1 MPAMIAMNSLLSS
14 LVAALL
20 LVNLVALGSSRIGT
34 VVRAVGLQ
42 GVLLGLLAVAAHGG
56 LSGLVVVLALASM
69 LLKGWLIPVI
79 LFRAMRQVAIKREVE
94 PSLGFLPS
102 LLLGAFA
109 TVLAVAA
116 GSRLPM
122 AETKLAPLL
131 IPAALAT
138 VAAGFILITTRR
150 KAISQVL
157 GYLVL
162 ENGIFVFGLL
172 LVEAMPFLVEVGVLL
187 DLFVGIFVLSII
199 IHHINR
205 EFASLDTR
213 RLSLLKE

>member
-1 MPAMIAMNSLLSS
+1 VTTMTSLLSS

-20 LVNLVALGSSRIGT
+20 LVNLVALGTSRIGT
-34 VVRAVGLQ
+34 VVRAVALQ
-42 GVLLGLLAVAAHGG
+42 GVILGMLALAAHGELDYRIG
-56 LSGLVVVLALASM
+56 VLVVASVGI
-69 LLKGWLIPVI
+69 KGWLIPVI
-79 LFRAMRQVAIKREVE
+79 LFRALRNVAIKREVE

-102 LLLGAFA
+102 LLLGALA
-109 TVLAVAA
+109 TVLSVAA
-116 GSRLPM
+116 ANRLPLV
-122 AETKLAPLL
+122 ETRLAPLL
-131 IPAALAT
+131 IPASFAT
-138 VAAGFILITTRR
+138 IAAGFILITARR

-172 LVEAMPFLVEVGVLL
+172 LVDAMPFLVETGVLL
-187 DLFVGIFVLSII
+187 DLLVGIFVLSII

>member
-1 MPAMIAMNSLLSS
+1 MTRMTSLLSS

-20 LVNLVALGSSRIGT
+20 LINLVALGTSRIGT
-34 VVRAVGLQ
+34 MVRAVALQ
-42 GVLLGLLAVAAHGG
+42 GVVLGMLALAAHGG
-56 LSGLVVVLALASM
+56 LDYRVGLLVVASVGV
-69 LLKGWLIPVI
+69 KGWLIPVI
-79 LFRAMRQVAIKREVE
+79 LFRALRDVAIKREVE

-102 LLLGAFA
+102 LLLGALA
-109 TVLAVAA
+109 TVLAVGAA
-116 GSRLPM
+116 NRLPLV
-122 AETKLAPLL
+122 ETRLAPLL
-131 IPAALAT
+131 IPASFAT
-138 VAAGFILITTRR
+138 IAAGFILITARR

-172 LVEAMPFLVEVGVLL
+172 LVDAMPFLVETGVLL
-187 DLFVGIFVLSII
+187 DLLVGIFVLSII

>member
-1 MPAMIAMNSLLSS
+1 MTMTSLLSS

-20 LVNLVALGSSRIGT
+20 LVNLVALGTSRIGT
-34 VVRAVGLQ
+34 VVRAVALQ
-42 GVLLGLLAVAAHGG
+42 GVILGMLALAAHGELDYRIG
-56 LSGLVVVLALASM
+56 VLVVASVGI
-69 LLKGWLIPVI
+69 KGWLIPVI
-79 LFRAMRQVAIKREVE
+79 LFRALRNVAIKREVE

-102 LLLGAFA
+102 LLLGALA
-109 TVLAVAA
+109 TVLSVAA
-116 GSRLPM
+116 ANRLPLV
-122 AETKLAPLL
+122 ETRLAPLL
-131 IPAALAT
+131 IPASFAT
-138 VAAGFILITTRR
+138 IAAGFILITARR

-172 LVEAMPFLVEVGVLL
+172 LVDAMPFLVETGVLL
-187 DLFVGIFVLSII
+187 DLLVGIFVLSII

>member
-1 MPAMIAMNSLLSS
+1 MISLLSS

-20 LVNLVALGSSRIGT
+20 LVNLVALGTSRIST
-34 VVRAVGLQ
+34 VVRAVASQ
-42 GVLLGLLAVAAHGG
+42 GVLLGLLAVAAQGRLNG
-56 LSGLVVVLALASM
+56 TVVALALASIV
-69 LLKGWLIPVI
+69 LKGWLIPVI
-79 LFRAMRQVAIKREVE
+79 LFRALRQVAIKREVE
-94 PSLGFLPS
+94 PALGLLPS
-102 LLLGAFA
+102 LLLGALA

-116 GSRLPM
+116 GNRLPL
-122 AETKLAPLL
+122 AETRLAPLL
-131 IPAALAT
+131 IPASLAT
-138 VAAGFILITTRR
+138 VACGFILITARR

-162 ENGIFVFGLL
+162 ENGIFIFGLL

-205 EFASLDTR
+205 EFSSLDTR

>member
-1 MPAMIAMNSLLSS
+1 MSSLLSS

-20 LVNLVALGSSRIGT
+20 LVNLVALGTSRIGT
-34 VVRAVGLQ
+34 VVRATAVQ
-42 GVLLGLLAVAAHGG
+42 GVLLGVLAAAAHGDLG
-56 LSGLVVVLALASM
+56 GRVLLLALASIF
-69 LLKGWLIPVI
+69 LKGWLIPRI
-79 LFRAMRQVAIKREVE
+79 LFRAMHQVAIKREVE
-94 PSLGFLPS
+94 PSLGLLPS
-102 LLLGAFA
+102 LLLGALA

-116 GSRLPM
+116 GSRLPL
-122 AETKLAPLL
+122 AETRLAPLL
-131 IPAALAT
+131 VPASLAT
-138 VAAGFILITTRR
+138 IAAGFILITTRR

-172 LVEAMPFLVEVGVLL
+172 LVEAMPFLVEIGVLL

>member
-1 MPAMIAMNSLLSS
+1 MSSLLSS

-20 LVNLVALGSSRIGT
+20 LINLVALGSSRIAT

-42 GVLLGLLAVAAHGG
+42 GALLGALAVAAHERPGAAILG
-56 LSGLVVVLALASM
+56 LAAASVLI
-69 LLKGWLIPVI
+69 KGWLIPHI
-79 LFRAMRQVAIKREVE
+79 LFRALRQVAIKREVE
-94 PSLGFLPS
+94 PSLGLLPS

-116 GSRLPM
+116 SSALPF
-122 AETKLAPLL
+122 AETELAPLL
-131 IPAALAT
+131 VPASLAT
-138 VAAGFILITTRR
+138 IACGFLQLTSRR

-162 ENGIFVFGLL
+162 ENGIFIFGLL
-172 LVEAMPFLVEVGVLL
+172 LVRAMPFLVEAGILL
-187 DLFVGIFVLSII
+187 DLFVGIFVLTII

-205 EFASLDTR
+205 EFATLDTR
-213 RLSLLKE
+213 RMSLLKD

>member
-1 MPAMIAMNSLLSS
+1 VTSLLST

-20 LVNLVALGSSRIGT
+20 LINLVALGTSRIGT
-34 VVRAVGLQ
+34 VVRAVALQ
-42 GVLLGLLAVAAHGG
+42 GVLLGLLALAAHGG
-56 LSGLVVVLALASM
+56 VSWRVLALALASSV
-69 LLKGWLIPVI
+69 LKGWLIPLI
-79 LFRAMRQVAIKREVE
+79 LFRALRQVEIKREVE
-94 PSLGFLPS
+94 PSLGLLPS
-102 LLLGAFA
+102 LLLGALA

-116 GSRLPM
+116 GSRLPL
-122 AETKLAPLL
+122 AEGALAPLL
-131 IPAALAT
+131 IPASLAT
-138 VAAGFILITTRR
+138 VAAGFILLTTRL

-162 ENGIFVFGLL
+162 ENGIFIFGLL
-172 LVEAMPFLVEVGVLL
+172 LVDAMPFLVEAGVLL

-213 RLSLLKE
+213 RLSLLRE

>member
-1 MPAMIAMNSLLSS
+1 MESLLST

-20 LVNLVALGSSRIGT
+20 LVNLVTLGTSRIAT
-34 VVRAVGLQ
+34 VVRAVALQ
-42 GVLLGLLAVAAHGG
+42 GVLLGVLAVAAHGG
-56 LSGLVVVLALASM
+56 VDRRILVLAVASA
-69 LLKGWLIPVI
+69 LLKGWLIPFI
-79 LFRAMRQVAIKREVE
+79 LFRALRQADIKREVE
-94 PSLGFLPS
+94 PSLGLLPS

-109 TVLAVAA
+109 TALAVALS
-116 GSRLPM
+116 SRLPV
-122 AETKLAPLL
+122 AETVLAPLL
-131 IPAALAT
+131 VPASLAT
-138 VAAGFILITTRR
+138 VAVGAILITTRR

-172 LVEAMPFLVEVGVLL
+172 LVEAMPFLVEAGVLL

-213 RLSLLKE
+213 RLSLLRD

>member
-1 MPAMIAMNSLLSS
+1 VTTMTSLLSS

-20 LVNLVALGSSRIGT
+20 LVNLVALGTSRIGT
-34 VVRAVGLQ
+34 VVRAVALQ
-42 GVLLGLLAVAAHGG
+42 GVILGMLALAAHGELDYRIG
-56 LSGLVVVLALASM
+56 ALVVASVGI
-69 LLKGWLIPVI
+69 KGWLIPVI
-79 LFRAMRQVAIKREVE
+79 LFRALRNVAIKREVE

-102 LLLGAFA
+102 LLLGALA

-116 GSRLPM
+116 ANRLPLV
-122 AETKLAPLL
+122 ETRLAPLL
-131 IPAALAT
+131 IPASFAT
-138 VAAGFILITTRR
+138 IAAGFILITARR

-172 LVEAMPFLVEVGVLL
+172 LVDAMPFLVETGVLL
-187 DLFVGIFVLSII
+187 DLLVGIFVLSII

>member
-1 MPAMIAMNSLLSS
+1 VSSLLST

-20 LVNLVALGSSRIGT
+20 LVNLVALGTSRIGT
-34 VVRAVGLQ
+34 VVRAVGVQ
-42 GVLLGLLAVAAHGG
+42 GVLLGLLAVTAQTAV
-56 LSGLVVVLALASM
+56 SWRVLALALASIC
-69 LLKGWLIPVI
+69 LKGWLIPVI
-79 LFRAMRQVAIKREVE
+79 LFRALRQVEIKREVE
-94 PSLGFLPS
+94 PSLGLLPS
-102 LLLGAFA
+102 LLLGALA

-116 GSRLPM
+116 GNRLPV
-122 AETKLAPLL
+122 AEHLLAPLL
-131 IPAALAT
+131 IPASLAT
-138 VAAGFILITTRR
+138 VATGFIQLTTRR

-157 GYLVL
+157 GYLIL

-172 LVEAMPFLVEVGVLL
+172 LVEAMPFLVEIGVLL

-213 RLSLLKE
+213 RLSLLKD

>member
-1 MPAMIAMNSLLSS
+1 MDSLLSS
-14 LVAALL
+14 LVAGLL
-20 LVNLVALGSSRIGT
+20 LINLVCLGASRIA
-34 VVRAVGLQ
+34 VVIRAVAAQ
-42 GVLLGLLAVAAHGG
+42 GVLLGILALAAHGEVSNRVLVLAVA
-56 LSGLVVVLALASM
+56 SV

-79 LFRAMRQVAIKREVE
+79 LFRALRQVAIKREVE
-94 PSLGFLPS
+94 PSLGQLPS
-102 LLLGAFA
+102 LLLGALA

-116 GSRLPM
+116 ASRLPL
-122 AETKLAPLL
+122 AEARLAPLL
-131 IPAALAT
+131 VPASLAT
-138 VAAGFILITTRR
+138 VASGFILITTRR

-157 GYLVL
+157 GFLVL

-172 LVEAMPFLVEVGVLL
+172 LLEAMPFLVEAGVLL

>member
-1 MPAMIAMNSLLSS
+1 MTSLLSS

-20 LVNLVALGSSRIGT
+20 LINLVALGTSRIGT
-34 VVRAVGLQ
+34 VVRAVALQ
-42 GVLLGLLAVAAHGG
+42 GVLLGVLAVAAHGSLTG
-56 LSGLVVVLALASM
+56 RVLALALASIF
-69 LLKGWLIPVI
+69 LKGWLIPVI
-79 LFRAMRQVAIKREVE
+79 LFRALRQVAIKREVE
-94 PSLGFLPS
+94 PSLGLLPS

-116 GSRLPM
+116 GSRLPL
-122 AETKLAPLL
+122 AETRLAPLL
-131 IPAALAT
+131 IPASFAT
-138 VAAGFILITTRR
+138 IAAGFLVITTRR

-157 GYLVL
+157 GYLML
-162 ENGIFVFGLL
+162 DNGIFIFGLL
-172 LVEAMPFLVEVGVLL
+172 LVEAMPFLVEAGVLL

-199 IHHINR
+199 LHHINR

>member
-1 MPAMIAMNSLLSS
+1 MSSLLSS

-20 LVNLVALGSSRIGT
+20 LVNLVALGTSRIRT
-34 VVRAVGLQ
+34 VIRAVAVQ

-56 LSGLVVVLALASM
+56 LAGRVLALAVASV

-79 LFRAMRQVAIKREVE
+79 LFRALRQVAITREVE

-116 GSRLPM
+116 GSRLPF
-122 AETKLAPLL
+122 AEARLAPLL
-131 IPAALAT
+131 VPASLAT

-172 LVEAMPFLVEVGVLL
+172 LVEAMPFLVEAGVLL

>member
-1 MPAMIAMNSLLSS
+1 VTSLLSS

-20 LVNLVALGSSRIGT
+20 LVNLVALGTSRIGT
-34 VVRAVGLQ
+34 VVRAVALQ
-42 GVLLGLLAVAAHGG
+42 GVLLGILAVAAHGE
-56 LSGLVVVLALASM
+56 LTARVLALAVASIV
-69 LLKGWLIPVI
+69 LKGWLIPRI
-79 LFRAMRQVAIKREVE
+79 LFRALRQVEIKREVE
-94 PSLGFLPS
+94 PSLGLLPS
-102 LLLGAFA
+102 LLLGALA
-109 TVLAVAA
+109 TVVAVVA
-116 GSRLPM
+116 GGRLPL
-122 AETKLAPLL
+122 AEGRLAPLL
-131 IPAALAT
+131 IPASLAT
-138 VAAGFILITTRR
+138 VAAGFIQLTTRR

-172 LVEAMPFLVEVGVLL
+172 LVEAMPFLVEAGVLL

-213 RLSLLKE
+213 RMSLLKE

>member
-1 MPAMIAMNSLLSS
+1 MEFLLSP
-14 LVAALL
+14 LVVSLL
-20 LVNLVALGSSRIGT
+20 LVNLVALGSGRIGV

-42 GVLLGLLAVAAHGG
+42 GLLLGVLALVAHGR
-56 LSGLVVVLALASM
+56 VDQAAVVLATAGVV
-69 LLKGWLIPVI
+69 LKGWLIPAI
-79 LFRAMRQVAIKREVE
+79 LFRALRQVAIKREEE
-94 PSLGFLPS
+94 PSIGLLPS
-102 LLLGAFA
+102 LLLGALA
-109 TVLAVAA
+109 TALALVLGGRVPLADD
-116 GSRLPM
+116 RLS
-122 AETKLAPLL
+122 PLL
-131 IPAALAT
+131 VPTSLAT
-138 VAAGFILITTRR
+138 MVTGLILLTTRR

-172 LVEAMPFLVEVGVLL
+172 LVQAMPFLVEVGVLL

>member
-1 MPAMIAMNSLLSS
+1 MSSLLSS

-20 LVNLVALGSSRIGT
+20 LINLVVLGSSRIGT
-34 VVRAVGLQ
+34 VIRAVALQ
-42 GVLLGLLAVAAHGG
+42 GIVLGVLAVAAHDE
-56 LSGLVVVLALASM
+56 LSRRVLALAVASV

-79 LFRAMRQVAIKREVE
+79 LFRALRQVAIKREVE
-94 PSLGFLPS
+94 PWLGLLPS
-102 LLLGAFA
+102 LLLGALA

-116 GSRLPM
+116 ASRLPL
-122 AETKLAPLL
+122 AETRLAPLL
-131 IPAALAT
+131 VSASFAT

-157 GYLVL
+157 GFLVI

-172 LVEAMPFLVEVGVLL
+172 LVEAMPFLVEAGVLL

>member
-1 MPAMIAMNSLLSS
+1 MDSLLSS

-20 LVNLVALGSSRIGT
+20 LVNLVALGTSRIST
-34 VVRAVGLQ
+34 VVRAVAVQ
-42 GVLLGLLAVAAHGG
+42 GMLLGLLAIAIHDG
-56 LSGLVVVLALASM
+56 LDWRVGLLVVASVGI
-69 LLKGWLIPVI
+69 KGWIIPAI
-79 LFRAMRQVAIKREVE
+79 LFRALRNVAIKHEVE

-102 LLLGAFA
+102 LLLGALA
-109 TVLAVAA
+109 TVLAVSATN
-116 GSRLPM
+116 RLPLV
-122 AETKLAPLL
+122 ETRLAPLL
-131 IPAALAT
+131 VPASFAT
-138 VAAGFILITTRR
+138 IAAGFILITTRR

-172 LVEAMPFLVEVGVLL
+172 LVEAMPFLVETGVLL
-187 DLFVGIFVLSII
+187 DLLVGIFVLSII

-213 RLSLLKE
+213 RLSLIKE

>member
-1 MPAMIAMNSLLSS
+1 VTAMTSLLSS

-20 LVNLVALGSSRIGT
+20 LVNLVALGTSRIGT
-34 VVRAVGLQ
+34 VVRAVALQ
-42 GVLLGLLAVAAHGG
+42 GVILGMLALAAHGELDYRIG
-56 LSGLVVVLALASM
+56 VLVVASVGI
-69 LLKGWLIPVI
+69 KGWLIPVI
-79 LFRAMRQVAIKREVE
+79 LFRALRNVAIKREVE

-102 LLLGAFA
+102 LLLGALA
-109 TVLAVAA
+109 TVLSVAA
-116 GSRLPM
+116 ANRLPLV
-122 AETKLAPLL
+122 ETRLAPLL
-131 IPAALAT
+131 IPASFAT
-138 VAAGFILITTRR
+138 IAAGFILITARR

-213 RLSLLKE
+213 RLSLLRD

>member
-1 MPAMIAMNSLLSS
+1 MSSLLSS

-20 LVNLVALGSSRIGT
+20 LVNLVTLGTSRIST
-34 VVRAVGLQ
+34 AVRGIAFQ
-42 GVLLGLLAVAAHGG
+42 GVLLGILAIAAHGSFNG
-56 LSGLVVVLALASM
+56 QVLVLALASIV
-69 LLKGWLIPVI
+69 LKGWLIPVI
-79 LFRAMRQVAIKREVE
+79 LFRALRQVEIKREVE
-94 PSLGFLPS
+94 PSLGLLPS

-116 GSRLPM
+116 GSRLPL
-122 AETKLAPLL
+122 AETRLAPLM
-131 IPAALAT
+131 IPASLAT
-138 VAAGFILITTRR
+138 IAAGFILITTRR

-162 ENGIFVFGLL
+162 ENGIFIFGLL
-172 LVEAMPFLVEVGVLL
+172 LVEAMPFLVEAGVLL
-187 DLFVGIFVLSII
+187 DLLVGIFVLSII